1 MEKKIII
8 SGFGGQGIMSMGQI
22 LAASGMAEGRQVSW
36 LPSYGPEMRGGSA
49 NCSVIISDD
58 PIGAP
63 NVTQADSLIV
73 MNEPSLEK
81 FEKNLLPGGNL
92 YINSSLIGL
101 KPKRDDINVY
111 YIEVNELANQ
121 VSPKSLN
128 MVMLGAFQKIE
139 NLIDEKSLW
148 EGFSKVYGEKAEKII
163 DINKKAYQ
171 MGYNSL

>member
-81 FEKNLLPGGNL
+81 FEENLLPGGNL

-111 YIEVNELANQ
+111 YIAVNELANE

-139 NLIDEKSLW
+139 NLIDEKNLW

>member
-22 LAASGMAEGRQVSW
+22 LAASGMAEGKEVSW

-49 NCSVIISDD
+49 NCSVIISDQ

-63 NVTQADSLIV
+63 NVTKADSLIV

-81 FEKNLLPGGNL
+81 FEENLVEGGNL

-111 YIEVNELANQ
+111 YIAVNELANE

-139 NLIDEKSLW
+139 NLIDEDNLW
-148 EGFSKVYGEKAEKII
+148 QGFRQVYDQKAEKII
-163 DINKKAYQ
+163 EINKKAYE